1 MEEST
6 RIVII
11 STDTD
16 GFVEVNVEVVV
27 VVRFLIELGSSS
39 YGFNYYVM
47 VWSPN

>member
-1 MEEST
+1 VEEST
-6 RIVII
+6 RIVSI

-27 VVRFLIELGSSS
+27 VRFLIELGSSI